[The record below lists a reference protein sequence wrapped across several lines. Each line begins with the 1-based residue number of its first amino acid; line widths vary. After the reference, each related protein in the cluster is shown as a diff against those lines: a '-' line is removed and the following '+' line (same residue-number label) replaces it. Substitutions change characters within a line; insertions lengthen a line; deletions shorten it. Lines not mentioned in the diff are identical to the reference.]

1 MRCAAVAASAANMAK
16 KAEQGGARRRPAR
29 NAKKGTARRA
39 APAASAKAARR
50 RPTQAERR
58 DPFALYEGSVQRPD
72 DDVAFFAETFRRL
85 RGREAKVLREDFCG
99 TAKLSLAWCL
109 SAPGRRATGV
119 DLDEPTLVWA
129 KRRNLTPH
137 ARRLRGRMQLVHGDV
152 LEPRASAADVICAMN
167 FSFCVFKERAQLK
180 RYLQAARAGLGEQ
193 GLLFL
198 ELYGGT
204 GATDT
209 VEEEREVGGFTYVWE
224 QKRFDP
230 ITHETLCYIH
240 FKFPDGSRIDR
251 AFTYDWRLWTIPELR
266 DLLLEAGYSKVR
278 VFWATVDEEDTAGSE
293 DDMVYGDGDYV
304 ELENVDQQY
313 SWLVYVVGER

>member
-1 MRCAAVAASAANMAK
+1 MANG
-16 KAEQGGARRRPAR
+16 AEQGARRRRAR
-29 NAKKGTARRA
+29 IEKKK
-39 APAASAKAARR
+39 PAARGGAAGKTRR

-72 DDVAFFAETFRRL
+72 DDVAFFAETYRRL

-109 SAPGRRATGV
+109 SKPGRRAIGV
-119 DLDEPTLVWA
+119 DLDVPTLEWA
-129 KRRNLTPH
+129 RRKNLEPN

-152 LEPRASAADVICAMN
+152 LEPRRSGADVVCAMN
-167 FSFCVFKERAQLK
+167 FSFCVFKERKQLA
-180 RYLQAARAGLGEQ
+180 RYLRAARAGLNEK

-209 VEEEREVGGFTYVWE
+209 VEEERELPGFTYVWE

-266 DLLLEAGYSKVR
+266 ELLLEVGFSKVR
-278 VFWATVDEEDTAGSE
+278 VFWATVDESDTANSDAE
-293 DDMVYGDGDYV
+293 MIYGDGDYV

-313 SWLVYVVGER
+313 SWLVYVVGEK

>member
-1 MRCAAVAASAANMAK
+1 MANGV
-16 KAEQGGARRRPAR
+16 EQGGARRRRAR
-29 NAKKGTARRA
+29 IEKKK
-39 APAASAKAARR
+39 PAARGAAASKSRR

-109 SAPGRRATGV
+109 GKPGRRAIGV
-119 DLDEPTLVWA
+119 DLDVPTLDWA
-129 KRRNLTPH
+129 KRKNLEPN

-152 LEPRASAADVICAMN
+152 LAPRKSDADVICAMN
-167 FSFCVFKERAQLK
+167 FSFCVFKQRTQLA
-180 RYLQAARAGLGEQ
+180 RYLRAARAGLNEK

-204 GATDT
+204 GATDS
-209 VEEEREVGGFTYVWE
+209 VEEERELPGFTYVWE

-266 DLLLEAGYSKVR
+266 ELLLEVGFSKVR
-278 VFWATVDEEDTAGSE
+278 VFWATVDESDTANSD
-293 DDMVYGDGDYV
+293 DDMIYGDGDYV

>member
-1 MRCAAVAASAANMAK
+1 MAK
-16 KAEQGGARRRPAR
+16 RAEQRSARRRPAR
-29 NAKKGTARRA
+29 VEKK
-39 APAASAKAARR
+39 PAARGGTTAKAVARR
-50 RPTQAERR
+50 RATQAERR

-85 RGREAKVLREDFCG
+85 RGRGAKVLREDFCG

-109 SAPGRRATGV
+109 SAPGRRAIGV
-119 DLDEPTLVWA
+119 DLDTPTLAWA
-129 KRRNLTPH
+129 KRRNLDPH

-152 LEPRASAADVICAMN
+152 LEPRATDADVICAMN
-167 FSFCVFKERAQLK
+167 FSFCVFKQRAQLK
-180 RYLQAARAGLGEQ
+180 RYLEAAHAGLGEQ

-204 GATDT
+204 GAVDT
-209 VEEEREVGGFTYVWE
+209 VEEERELAGFTYVWE

-266 DLLLEAGYSKVR
+266 ELLLESGFSKVR
-278 VFWATVDEEDTAGSE
+278 VFWATVDEEDTANSDAE
-293 DDMVYGDGDYV
+293 MIYGDGDYV
-304 ELENVDQQY
+304 ELDSVDQQY

>member
-1 MRCAAVAASAANMAK
+1 MANG
-16 KAEQGGARRRPAR
+16 AEHGSARRRPAR
-29 NAKKGTARRA
+29 VAKKA
-39 APAASAKAARR
+39 AARGGAR
-50 RPTQAERR
+50 QSSKRKPTQAERR
-58 DPFALYEGSVQRPD
+58 DPFALYESSVQRPD

-109 SAPGRRATGV
+109 GKSGRRAIGV
-119 DLDEPTLVWA
+119 DLDVPTLEWA
-129 KRRNLTPH
+129 RRKNLEPN

-152 LEPRASAADVICAMN
+152 LEPRKSDADVICAMN
-167 FSFCVFKERAQLK
+167 FSFCVFKERKQLA
-180 RYLQAARAGLGEQ
+180 RYLRAARAGLNEK

-204 GATDT
+204 GATDS
-209 VEEEREVGGFTYVWE
+209 VEEERELPGFTYVWE

-266 DLLLEAGYSKVR
+266 ELLLEVGFSKVR
-278 VFWATVDEEDTAGSE
+278 VFWATVDEEDTAGSD
-293 DDMVYGDGDYV
+293 DDMIYGDGDYV

>member
-1 MRCAAVAASAANMAK
+1 MRAKADGDKRARGASGTIESGAK
-16 KAEQGGARRRPAR
+16 SGAKAGARP
-29 NAKKGTARRA
+29 
-39 APAASAKAARR
+39 SAKAGAKKVTARP
-50 RPTQAERR
+50 RPTMAERR
-58 DPFALYEGSVQRPD
+58 DPFELYEGSVQRPD

-99 TAKLSLAWCL
+99 TAKLSLAWCR
-109 SAPGRRATGV
+109 SAPGRRAVGV
-119 DLDEPTLVWA
+119 DLDQPTLDWA
-129 KRRNLTPH
+129 RRRNLEPH
-137 ARRLRGRMQLVHGDV
+137 ARALRGRLTLEQGDV
-152 LEPRASAADVICAMN
+152 LKVRRTGADVICAMN
-167 FSFCVFKERAQLK
+167 FSFCIFKERAQLK
-180 RYLQAARAGLGEQ
+180 RYLKAALAGLNER

-204 GATDT
+204 GASEA
-209 VEEEREVGGFTYVWE
+209 VEEDRELKGYTYVWE

-266 DLLLEAGYSKVR
+266 DLLLECGFSRVR
-278 VFWATVDEEDTAGSE
+278 VFWATVDESDTANTD
-293 DDMVYGDGDYV
+293 DDMIYGDGDYV